1 MINIQNK
8 VDCCGCNACGD
19 ICAHKAIT
27 FKTDNEGFWYPE
39 VDKTKCTDCG
49 LCEKVC
55 PVLHKDEL
63 GKDGFTKPKCLA
75 AIHKNIEVRF
85 DSTSGGAF
93 TAFAEEIYRQGGY
106 VGGAVFNEDW
116 SVSQF
121 LSTDKKDL
129 ERLRSSKYLQSHF
142 DGFYLAV
149 RDALKTGKPVL
160 VCGGPCQ
167 MVALRRFLRKPY
179 ENLIIVD
186 YICRGIP
193 SPLLFKK
200 FIEYLEEKHNSKV
213 VYFKAKNK
221 ELGWHNLTSK
231 VVFENKE
238 VLWLPKDR
246 NPWLQMKYEVPETCR
261 PSCFECPFKGFPR
274 NADITIG
281 DLWTNGKRIPSN
293 LDNDLGTSVIIIN
306 NEKGQAFVEK
316 CLKQINYSEFPFNA
330 VVEGNAH
337 LIRPLT
343 HSKHDSTVFYQLLND
358 SFENCVKK
366 YLDGKVKKVSWKDRI
381 RPYYHFVRAL
391 KQAAGWNVALL
402 MRNIY
407 YNYFCKQVEAKV
419 SEGNYFIVNKY
430 CTINLEKRAKIILGA
445 PFILGK
451 KRVKGSKLETRLLV
465 ENDGE
470 LIIKEKEFSVSY
482 GADIQVFK
490 GAKLEIG
497 GGSGANI
504 GLTIICGDHIS
515 IGYDTGCGRN
525 VTIRDNNGGHFI
537 ATRGYKNTH
546 PVVIKDHVWLTE
558 SCTIMP
564 GSVIDSG
571 AIIGARSVV
580 YGHIPGICIAKGDPA
595 QVVETNILWK
605 K

>member
-8 VDCCGCNACGD
+8 AECCGCNACGD

-55 PVLHKDEL
+55 PILHKDEL
-63 GKDGFTKPKCLA
+63 GKEGFSEPKCLA

-93 TAFAEEIYRQGGY
+93 TAFAEEVYRQGGY

-167 MVALRRFLRKPY
+167 MAALRRFLHKPY
-179 ENLIIVD
+179 ENLIVVD

-231 VVFENKE
+231 VIFENKE

-316 CLKQINYSEFPFNA
+316 CLKKINYSEFPFDA
-330 VVEGNAH
+330 VVEGNTH

-343 HSKHDSTVFYQLLND
+343 HSKHDSTEFYQLLND

-366 YLDGKVKKVSWKDRI
+366 YLDGKVKTVSWKDRI

-465 ENDGE
+465 ENDGK

>member
-8 VDCCGCNACGD
+8 ADCCGCNACGD

-55 PVLHKDEL
+55 PILHKDEF
-63 GKDGFTKPKCLA
+63 GKEGFSEPKCLA

-93 TAFAEEIYRQGGY
+93 TAFAEEIYKQGGY

-121 LSTDKKDL
+121 LSTNKKDL
-129 ERLRSSKYLQSHF
+129 EKLRSSKYLQSHF

-167 MVALRRFLRKPY
+167 MAALRRFLHKPY
-179 ENLIIVD
+179 DNLIIVD

-231 VVFENKE
+231 VIFENKE

-316 CLKQINYSEFPFNA
+316 CLKKINYSEFPFDA

-343 HSKHDSTVFYQLLND
+343 HSKHDSTEFYQLLNG
-358 SFENCVKK
+358 SFESCVKK
-366 YLDGKVKKVSWKDRI
+366 YLDGKVKTFSWKDRI

-391 KQAAGWNVALL
+391 KQAAGWNVGLL
-402 MRNIY
+402 VRNIY
-407 YNYFCKQVEAKV
+407 YNYFCKQVVAKV
-419 SEGNYFIVNKY
+419 SEGKYFIVNKY

-445 PFILGK
+445 PFVLGK

-465 ENDGE
+465 ENDGK

-504 GLTIICGDHIS
+504 CLTIICGDHIS

-525 VTIRDNNGGHFI
+525 VTIRDNNGGHYI

-564 GSVIDSG
+564 GAVIDSG
-571 AIIGARSVV
+571 AIISARSVV